1 MIGYLIRRVI
11 QAVIV
16 IIGVCLITFGLYH
29 LFPGGAVSEARII
42 LGPRATAGPINQF
55 IDQNGLNKPIW
66 TQFAILVGHVFS
78 FNLGYSYRL
87 NEPVSTIIL
96 QKLPKT
102 VLLLGISTLLTV
114 VIAIPLGIFQV
125 LRRNKPSDYALTTLS
140 FIFYATPTFF
150 LGIVLIEVFAIHW
163 HVFPPEAPQ
172 SAAVGQILGDW
183 RALVLPVFTL
193 AAVYIAGFSRYMRS
207 SMMEALTEDYVRT
220 AQCQRAFH
228 QACQLRPRA
237 AERAHPDHHP
247 ARPHPA
253 GDRQR
258 RPHHRVRLQLPG
270 HGARL
275 LQRGPAE
282 RLPAPHRDRRGRRH
296 GDCRGVAS
304 GRHLVRSSRPED
316 PLCVSRVRPLRT

>member
-42 LGPRATAGPINQF
+42 LWPRATAGPINQF

-114 VIAIPLGIFQV
+114 VIAVPLGIFQV

-172 SAAVGQILGDW
+172 SAAVGQILSDW
-183 RALVLPVFTL
+183 RGLVLPVFTL

-220 AQCQRAFH
+220 ARAKGLSTKRVNYVH
-228 QACQLRPRA
+228 ALRNALIPIIT
-237 AERAHPDHHP
+237 
-247 ARPHPA
+247 
-253 GDRQR
+253 
-258 RPHHRVRLQLPG
+258 
-270 HGARL
+270 L
-275 LQRGPAE
+275 LGLT
-282 RLPAPHRDRRGRRH
+282 LPAIVSGALITESVFNYPGMGLAFYNAAQQNDFPLLIGTVV
-296 GDCRGVAS
+296 VAAMATVVGS
-304 GRHLVRSSRPED
+304 LLADILYAVLD
-316 PLCVSRVRPLRT
+316 PRIRYV